1 MLSPAIGRCVP
12 ALLVSLALLPAPAF
26 ADRDLLKER
35 ATAVRE
41 ALDELSPDALRFHQI
56 VTSLADPFFEGR
68 SPDVRGNFF
77 AAEYVRFYFERAGLT
92 PAFAPSADALDAAW
106 FQPFDVPGEVEI
118 KSALAA
124 AALPGGAAT
133 YAVDSDFNP
142 LGFSGNG
149 DCTGPLAFV
158 GYSIAGGPEGFT
170 SYKADDSLAGKIAVI
185 FRYEPVN
192 EQGKSKWTTFEG
204 WSRHA
209 ALMEKV
215 GEAVTRGAIGVVL
228 VNPPGVHD
236 RRATML
242 ETTKATR
249 FGRPI
254 GVPAIMLSNDSA
266 ASLLM
271 AASGKTLEELRAVA
285 DAGGHGALALNP
297 DAVLKIDVQMERARM
312 ATRNV
317 GAIVQGRGPL
327 ASEYI
332 VIGAHYD
339 HVGYGFVGGSNPG
352 DQGKL
357 HPGADDNASGTAGL
371 ILLAERFKKAYD
383 EAPTDQPMRSLMF
396 LAFSAEEMGLLG
408 AEHYVKSGH
417 ADASK
422 IAAMINMDMIGRMQG
437 WKAEVSG
444 MGTAA
449 EFDALLKPIFDASGL
464 DVRSSASG
472 MGPSDHAA
480 FHRAGVP
487 VLHFF
492 TGVHPDYHNPS
503 DVAHKINTEG
513 AVKVIDLVQDVAS
526 VLAQRSGTLTA
537 RVTSGPQMPRGRAK
551 VRLGVMPG
559 DYSGNEPG
567 VLVGDVYE
575 NTSAAK
581 AGIMKGDRIIR
592 WGGEELADAGVMM
605 QRLVDAK
612 PGDVVEVVV
621 VRDGKEITLPVT
633 LLAKQ
638 EGQ

>member
-1 MLSPAIGRCVP
+1 MSAP
-12 ALLVSLALLPAPAF
+12 AL
-26 ADRDLLKER
+26 ADRDLIRDRSKA
-35 ATAVRE
+35 ATA
-41 ALDELSPDALRFHQI
+41 ALGELSEDALRFHQM
-56 VTSLADPFFEGR
+56 VTALADPFFEGR
-68 SPDVRGNFF
+68 SPDVRGNLY
-77 AAEYVRFYFERAGLT
+77 AADYVRFYFDRAGLT
-92 PAFAPSADALDAAW
+92 PAFAPSAGAADAEW
-106 FQPFDVPGEVEI
+106 FQPFEVPGEVEV
-118 KSALAA
+118 KTAFAA
-124 AALPGGAAT
+124 AALPDRAVT
-133 YAVDSDFNP
+133 YQPETDFNP

-158 GYSIAGGPEGFT
+158 GYSIAGGPEGYT

-192 EQGKSKWTTFEG
+192 EQGKSKWTTFDG

-209 ALMEKV
+209 ALMEKA

-228 VNPPGVHD
+228 INPPGVSD
-236 RRATML
+236 KRAAVL

-254 GVPAIMLSNDSA
+254 GVPAIMLDNDAA
-266 ASLLM
+266 ASLLR
-271 AASGKTLEELRAVA
+271 AASGKSLEELRSLA
-285 DAGGHGALALNP
+285 DAGGHGAMALNP
-297 DAVLKIDVQMERARM
+297 DAVLKIDISMERAKM
-312 ATRNV
+312 PTRNV
-317 GAIVQGRGPL
+317 GGVVPGRGSL

-339 HVGYGFVGGSNPG
+339 HVGYGYVGGSNPG

-383 EAPTDQPMRSLMF
+383 EAPSDQPARSILF

-408 AEHYVKSGH
+408 ADHYVKSGH
-417 ADASK
+417 LDASK
-422 IAAMINMDMIGRMQG
+422 ISAMINMDMIGRMQG
-437 WKAEVSG
+437 TKIEVAG

-449 EFDALLKPIFDASGL
+449 EFEAILKPLYDASGL

-472 MGPSDHAA
+472 MGPSDHAS
-480 FHRAGVP
+480 FHRAGLP

-492 TGVHPDYHNPS
+492 TGVHAEYHKPT
-503 DVAHKINTEG
+503 DLPHLINTEG
-513 AVKVIDLVQDVAS
+513 AVQVIDLVQDVAS

-537 RVTSGPQMPRGRAK
+537 QVTSGPQMPRGRAK

-581 AGIMKGDRIIR
+581 AGIKKGDRIIR

-612 PGDVVEVVV
+612 PGDVVEIVV
-621 VRDGKEITLPVT
+621 VRDGAEVTIPVT